1 VLTGAR
7 REAVHLSFRHRLIDV
22 ATSLPAINT
31 GMTRA
36 TITGNVLD
44 HLCTD
49 DIHLGWTGSHS
60 SFEEMTWDLI
70 MVDVDR
76 FVRWANHDY
85 TT

>member
-1 VLTGAR
+1 
-7 REAVHLSFRHRLIDV
+7 
-22 ATSLPAINT
+22 
-31 GMTRA
+31 MTRA